1 MPVNARTLRSTRPAL
16 AGWLFVC
23 VMAALVAAVLTCAVL
38 IDRFS
43 RDEAR
48 EQATR
53 FLQINADA
61 LRDALDRGMAQH
73 YEEVHVIA
81 RLDQVARQRDPAQAR
96 RVLEAMRRSFPQF
109 TWIALT
115 DAQGRV
121 LASADGLLEGAN
133 VSARPWF
140 KGATQGSF
148 VGDVHPAVLLER
160 LLPKQSEPWRF
171 VDIAVPIY
179 SEAGELQGVLG
190 THLSWTWAGQIKREL
205 VDVAIERYQAEALV
219 VSTDG
224 TVLLGP
230 AALQGKPLDTL
241 AGHLVASSQ
250 TRGAGRYPGL
260 GWKVVLRQPEAV
272 ALASFHGLERRILW
286 ATFILCVLL
295 APLVWLLARR
305 LAAPLIELT
314 AALESGRPLQPA
326 HHPLYREAEVLGRA
340 LRAYAERQA
349 DDAARLQQ
357 INSSLQE
364 RVEERTAAL
373 AASEQRLR
381 DIANNVPAVIAYFG
395 ADERCQ
401 FANTAALKTHHLQ
414 PDQAVHEV
422 TLRSALGD
430 RYDGHRR
437 YIEQALAGR
446 RASFN
451 GQVEIDGRKVDY
463 ETQFVPDLDPEGQVR
478 GLYVLSYNQT
488 ALKAAERRLRTIADN
503 TPALISYVDRD
514 QRFQFCNATY
524 GRWLGVDPQALI
536 GQHMREAL
544 GDEIYDQRTEVIGR
558 VLAGER
564 CDFDTTLN
572 RLGMVRHLHSIYLPD
587 VSSEGTVDGFYVLS
601 IDVSAMKVAEEQLRV
616 MARTDTLTGLP
627 NRLRFNE
634 KLAEALA
641 RSRRQGRPIAL
652 LFLDVDKFKSIN
664 DTLGHAAGDEVLQ
677 VFAARLSASV
687 RETDTVA
694 RLAGDEFVVILEGLH
709 TEAEPRFV
717 ARKILTAIG
726 RPFSLAGHELSVST
740 SIGIAFHAQGTAS
753 PEQLLSA
760 ADKALYEAKA
770 ERNTY
775 RLAPA

>member
-1 MPVNARTLRSTRPAL
+1 MGAARPLVSSRPAL

-38 IDRFS
+38 IDRFT

-48 EQATR
+48 EQAQR
-53 FLQINADA
+53 YLQINADA

-81 RLDQVARQRDPAQAR
+81 RLDQVARQRDLGQVR
-96 RVLEAMRRSFPQF
+96 RVLEGLRSSFPQF
-109 TWIALT
+109 TWIGLT
-115 DAQGRV
+115 DAQGKV
-121 LASADGLLEGAN
+121 VASADALLEGVN

-140 KGATQGSF
+140 KGAMQASF
-148 VGDVHPAVLLER
+148 VGDVHAAVLLEK
-160 LLPKQSEPWRF
+160 LLPKQPEPWRF
-171 VDIAVPIY
+171 VDIAVPIFN
-179 SEAGELQGVLG
+179 AQGELQGVLG
-190 THLSWTWAGQIKREL
+190 THLSWAWAGQIKREL
-205 VDVAIERYQAEALV
+205 VDQVVERHQAEALV
-219 VSTDG
+219 LAADG

-230 AALQGKPLDTL
+230 AALQGQKLDAP
-241 AGHLVASSQ
+241 AGHLLAESK

-260 GWKVVLRQPEAV
+260 GWKVLLRQPESV
-272 ALASFHGLERRILW
+272 ALASFRDLERRIAW
-286 ATFILCVLL
+286 AALGLCLLL
-295 APLVWLLARR
+295 APLVWWLARR
-305 LAAPLIELT
+305 FSVPLIELT
-314 AALESGRPLQPA
+314 AALEAGRPLQPSRS
-326 HHPLYREAEVLGRA
+326 PLYREAEVLGHA

-349 DDAARLQQ
+349 DDAAQLQQ
-357 INSSLQE
+357 INDSLQE
-364 RVEERTAAL
+364 RVAERTAAL

-381 DIANNVPAVIAYFG
+381 DIADNLPALIAYFG
-395 ADERCQ
+395 ADEHCQ
-401 FANTAALKTHHLQ
+401 FANASALRTHHLTA
-414 PDQAVHEV
+414 DRLHEV
-422 TLRSALGD
+422 TLRSALGA
-430 RYDGHRR
+430 RYDEHRPH
-437 YIEQALAGR
+437 IEQALAGR

-451 GQVEIDGRKVDY
+451 GHVEINGRKVDF
-463 ETQFVPDLDPEGQVR
+463 ESHFVPDIGPDGRVQ
-478 GLYVLSYNQT
+478 GFYVLSYNQT

-524 GRWLGVDPQALI
+524 GRWLGVDPQVVV

-544 GDEIYDQRTEVIGR
+544 GDEIYDQRTEVIRR

-587 VSSEGTVDGFYVLS
+587 VSVEGTVEGFYVLS
-601 IDVSAMKVAEEQLRV
+601 IDVSAMKAAEEQLML
-616 MARTDTLTGLP
+616 MARTDTLTHLP
-627 NRLRFNE
+627 NRLSFNE

-641 RSRRQGRPIAL
+641 RSRRHRQPMAL
-652 LFLDVDKFKSIN
+652 LFLDVDRFKSIN
-664 DTLGHAAGDEVLQ
+664 DTHGHAAGDEVLTA
-677 VFAARLSASV
+677 FAARLSACV

-709 TEAEPRFV
+709 AEAEPRVV
-717 ARKILTAIG
+717 ARKILAAIEL
-726 RPFSLAGHELSVST
+726 PFHVAGHELRVST
-740 SIGIAFHAQGTAS
+740 SIGIAFHADGVAL

-775 RLAPA
+775 RVATA